1 MINMNEEG
9 QNTGDIENPTPDI
22 ESASPAQAAPT
33 NRKWKVLLYTSV
45 LIAVI
50 AISVSLGVILSRNNN
65 DSSVSSSPA
74 LSEGENSNDAAVVA
88 IDDPTED
95 EQVSTTANPTD
106 AVSID
111 ATDSGSSSP
120 SNTAASYGDSPT
132 SSTTTQFIESNGPI
146 EAKVRMIDPTAVQ
159 SYDSCDSLK
168 DDIVNALKFFANSI
182 IVNEVSN
189 DWWAKC
195 DPEDP
200 SWNPWG
206 NGHFGQPIAV
216 AYDGI
221 AVSESAMA
229 DGASATSSVGSTG
242 RGEDSYG
249 TNNQVDGV
257 DEADVVKSGEQIILR

>member
-1 MINMNEEG
+1 MMNMNEEG
-9 QNTGDIENPTPDI
+9 QNTVDIENPTLDI
-22 ESASPAQAAPT
+22 ESAPPAAAPT

-45 LIAVI
+45 LIAVV

-65 DSSVSSSPA
+65 DSSASSSPA
-74 LSEGENSNDAAVVA
+74 LSEGENSNDVDVVA

-95 EQVSTTANPTD
+95 EQVSTTANPT
-106 AVSID
+106 AALSID
-111 ATDSGSSSP
+111 ATGSGNTSSS
-120 SNTAASYGDSPT
+120 TAAAGYGDSPA

-206 NGHFGQPIAV
+206 GQPIAV
-216 AYDGI
+216 AYDST
-221 AVSESAMA
+221 AVSESVMA